1 VVSGTATFADA
12 TNPTTSVSDL
22 SIGENMLVW
31 TIFNGPCDNAVTSDT
46 LLIEVFDPEQTTVDA
61 GLDQEYCVPISCAT
75 MNGSVPAS
83 PQVGTWSVI
92 SAVNGSGPVSFGSFN
107 NVNNPQAEI
116 CGLVVGLHTL
126 QWEIYNGP
134 CSNDSRDTVTVS
146 IFDNNAPAANAGPD
160 QRLCDNGS
168 STNLQGNAA
177 VFPAVG
183 TWTVLSSPGIP
194 QISNVNDSLALV
206 TGLDIG
212 ITELI
217 WTIYNGPCNELT
229 ADTVRIAVYNPATP
243 NAAAGADQNFC
254 EDLPDVLLSAS
265 NVLPPAIG
273 TWTIISGGG
282 TLVNANDPNT
292 TLEDVPLNE
301 NILVWT
307 VDNGA
312 CVPGITSDTLS
323 IYVNDLS
330 VAAAN
335 AGEDLFFCGAPDSTQ
350 LNGSV
355 TVGLAESTWNVLS
368 GGGDIDNSENNNPY
382 VFNLP
387 TGTNTFS
394 YTVDNGE
401 CGITTDTLQITVYD
415 PNLEPAFAGINAS
428 ICASEF
434 GQFNLQGNA
443 VQSPAFG
450 FWQVIDGPAEVLDSL
465 DAETPVTTLGEIL
478 IELQGVPSTLVY
490 TIDNGLCGITTDT
503 VVYVLEDCL
512 TIEIPDA
519 FSPNADGVNDTWT
532 IPNIASYPNNS
543 LKIFNRWGAEVYS
556 AAPYEN
562 EWAGISIHPAT
573 VGSELPVSTYY
584 YILDLGEDGE
594 VLNGFVYLKR

>member
-1 VVSGTATFADA
+1 
-12 TNPTTSVSDL
+12 
-22 SIGENMLVW
+22 
-31 TIFNGPCDNAVTSDT
+31 
-46 LLIEVFDPEQTTVDA
+46 
-61 GLDQEYCVPISCAT
+61 
-75 MNGSVPAS
+75 
-83 PQVGTWSVI
+83 
-92 SAVNGSGPVSFGSFN
+92 
-107 NVNNPQAEI
+107 
-116 CGLVVGLHTL
+116 
-126 QWEIYNGP
+126 
-134 CSNDSRDTVTVS
+134 
-146 IFDNNAPAANAGPD
+146 
-160 QRLCDNGS
+160 
-168 STNLQGNAA
+168 
-177 VFPAVG
+177 
-183 TWTVLSSPGIP
+183 
-194 QISNVNDSLALV
+194 
-206 TGLDIG
+206 
-212 ITELI
+212 
-217 WTIYNGPCNELT
+217 
-229 ADTVRIAVYNPATP
+229 
-243 NAAAGADQNFC
+243 
-254 EDLPDVLLSAS
+254 
-265 NVLPPAIG
+265 
-273 TWTIISGGG
+273 
-282 TLVNANDPNT
+282 
-292 TLEDVPLNE
+292 
-301 NILVWT
+301 
-307 VDNGA
+307 
-312 CVPGITSDTLS
+312 
-323 IYVNDLS
+323 
-330 VAAAN
+330 
-335 AGEDLFFCGAPDSTQ
+335 
-350 LNGSV
+350 
-355 TVGLAESTWNVLS
+355 
-368 GGGDIDNSENNNPY
+368 
-382 VFNLP
+382 
-387 TGTNTFS
+387 
-394 YTVDNGE
+394 
-401 CGITTDTLQITVYD
+401 VYD